1 MKNKPSYPTSWRS
14 HKRGLLVLGS
24 AECERTEAFLPKTR
38 PSSDL
43 QSWCLNKAV
52 VGNHMVS
59 LAGTALDGQESL
71 CWLLPKRT
79 GSQSNANLLA
89 NGQEG
94 GRLVR

>member
-1 MKNKPSYPTSWRS
+1 M
-14 HKRGLLVLGS
+14 RGLRLFFPRPPSLG
-24 AECERTEAFLPKTR
+24 EEE
-38 PSSDL
+38 
-43 QSWCLNKAV
+43 QSWCLSKAV
-52 VGNHMVS
+52 VGSHMVS